1 MADSFDYI
9 IIGAGSA
16 GSVLANRLTTGP
28 ATVALLE
35 AGPPDR
41 NPFIHIPAG
50 FIKTLV
56 NPRVNWL
63 YDTEPAEGTAGRRI
77 ATPRGKTLGGS
88 SSINGHIY
96 NRGQRLDFDT
106 WAQMGNR
113 GWGYTDVLPYFQRSE
128 YRIGD
133 GDDAYRG
140 REGELVVTDIEK
152 PDPICDAFIDGVA
165 NMGIPRARDYN
176 GAVQEGVGYFQ
187 RTIHKGRRMSAA
199 RAFLN
204 PARGRTNLDIRTGV
218 HVTRILFEGRRAVG
232 VEYRRGGQI
241 HELRANREVLLAA
254 GAIASPQLLQVS
266 GIGDPAHLNG
276 IGVPVLHALTGVGE
290 NLSDHYGVRLAARVR
305 NARTLNERTRGL
317 ALAGEVAKYLL
328 FRKGVLAQS
337 PGVTLALCKSRPAL
351 EQPDLQVIFAPASYK
366 EDAAYKL
373 DDFPGMTIGSWPMRP
388 ESRGHVR
395 ARSADT
401 GDKPEIQPNYLA
413 AEADQR
419 LIVESTKLARR
430 MIRTPEL
437 AHWFERENTP
447 GDAVQS
453 DDELLAYAR
462 EHGTTIFHLMGSCK
476 MGPAHDSQAVVS
488 DTLHVHGIEGLRV
501 IDASVI
507 PTSHSANTN
516 AATIMIAEKAS
527 DMILGKAPLP
537 PAPTYFEKSWGLS
550 DARENV

>member
-537 PAPTYFEKSWGLS
+537 PAPTYFENSWGVS